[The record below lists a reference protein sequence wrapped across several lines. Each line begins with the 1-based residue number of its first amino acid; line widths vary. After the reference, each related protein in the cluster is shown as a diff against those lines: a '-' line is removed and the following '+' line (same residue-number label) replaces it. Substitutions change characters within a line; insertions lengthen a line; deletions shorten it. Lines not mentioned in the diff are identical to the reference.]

1 MYIYIYLYIYIC
13 GHGWEFC
20 ALCDPTLLCTARDF
34 FLFYFGVMFYHTTHF
49 HHQPFLRSVHKTCF
63 PCKKLFD
70 HHSCLPN
77 GINLFYLPSFIA
89 LSVTSI
95 IVLPFHTLRR
105 GSSVGL
111 PFIFLKLPYHSKLL
125 RKMLFYPH
133 LFLSEVIDFI
143 HLWESLFY
151 HPSLLAHSKL
161 LSGLISL
168 LPLKILSNH
177 PLSGVAFVYFL
188 ATCYCT
194 LLPS

>member
-1 MYIYIYLYIYIC
+1 MAGNFAPYVTQP
-13 GHGWEFC
+13 FC
-20 ALCDPTLLCTARDF
+20 APRVTS
-34 FLFYFGVMFYHTTHF
+34 FLFTLVLCFITQLTFIIN
-49 HHQPFLRSVHKTCF
+49 LRSVHKTCF

-133 LFLSEVIDFI
+133 SFLSEVIDFI

-151 HPSLLAHSKL
+151 YPSLLAHSIL
-161 LSGLISL
+161 LRVLISL
-168 LPLKILSNH
+168 LPFKILSNH
-177 PLSGVAFVYFL
+177 PLLGWLSSTSLQHAIVLFFL
-188 ATCYCT
+188 PEYGY
-194 LLPS
+194 